1 MFVGS
6 RRIGFQSYHNV
17 DLKSN
22 SRAWWI
28 GRSAGDVSFRRPR
41 AAIVLASSKGL
52 LDPPMPVSFE
62 TFRQKSPFRRA
73 PTLRLLRPRSR
84 SPASS
89 PSKAAQ
95 DRHENRFG
103 TGRAAHATE
112 QNISV
117 MLRLPRQ
124 SVGLSSCPGS
134 TIEVVPA
141 GFPGLRAASPV

>member
-73 PTLRLLRPRSR
+73 PTLRLLRPLSR

-95 DRHENRFG
+95 DRHE
-103 TGRAAHATE
+103 TLSASDPAARIAQ
-112 QNISV
+112 QNISG
-117 MLRLPRQ
+117 MLRLPQQ
-124 SVGLSSCPGS
+124 SAGSSLDPGS

>member
-6 RRIGFQSYHNV
+6 RRIWFQSYHNV

-62 TFRQKSPFRRA
+62 TFLQKSQSQPA
-73 PTLRLLRPRSR
+73 PALRLLRPRSR

-95 DRHENRFG
+95 DRHE
-103 TGRAAHATE
+103 TLSASDPAARVAQ

-124 SVGLSSCPGS
+124 SVGLSSDPGS
-134 TIEVVPA
+134 TIEVMRA
-141 GFPGLRAASPV
+141 GFPGLRAASLA